1 MCIYEEPLS
10 FGPCLTK
17 LRQQKQLRQQ
27 DLADRLGCR
36 RAFVSQLE
44 REVKGAP
51 TLPLLWRLVTAL
63 NLDEQEAKA
72 LFAAAELTNRVVRLP
87 ATMPLSVR
95 QEFIRLARCEGNPS
109 LQSWASLKEELSR
122 LAPAA

>member
-1 MCIYEEPLS
+1 MCTYEEPIS
-10 FGPCLTK
+10 FGPFLTK

-51 TLPLLWRLVTAL
+51 TLPLLRRLVNAL
-63 NLDEQEAKA
+63 DLSEQEAKA

-109 LQSWASLKEELSR
+109 LQSWAGLREELSR
-122 LAPAA
+122 LDPAA